1 MAEAPAKKDI
11 DRRTFM
17 SRSILLISGA
27 ITVVMGIP
35 SVLYVVG
42 QSLLKKLEQQWVS
55 LGSITKIETGVP
67 TLFKA
72 NITRQDGWITTQEEL
87 SVYVITEDRRNY
99 LALSNTC
106 THLGCKVRW
115 IAEDSKFFCP
125 CHNGVFDKTGA
136 VLEGPPPRPLDQYE
150 LKIEDDNIFI
160 KVA

>member
-1 MAEAPAKKDI
+1 MAEAPMKKNI

-17 SRSILLISGA
+17 SRSIFVISGA
-27 ITVVMGIP
+27 IAVVMGIP
-35 SVLYVVG
+35 SILYIVG
-42 QSLLKKLEQQWVS
+42 QSLLNKVEEKWVS
-55 LGSITKIETGVP
+55 LGSKAKIEIGVP

-87 SVYVITEDRRNY
+87 SVYVISEDGRNY

-115 IAEDSKFFCP
+115 IAEEEKFFCP
-125 CHNGVFDKTGA
+125 CHNGVFDKNGV

-150 LKIEDDNIFI
+150 LKIEEDTLFV